1 MNKNLTFSTFRHSLL
16 IAVALLLSACHIASE
31 EPEVK
36 EQDDAYEAYGLLT
49 IPSSGFTKENVR
61 TKVVLVN
68 DKQLDIYMFDV
79 KFATLMPVTIDMVI
93 SGVDYIKTEDEILFS
108 GDGIVP
114 TAGNKPYDKYI
125 VTELAG
131 RISADSL
138 CMTNLYGETPAVY
151 AGARKKGSAD

>member
-1 MNKNLTFSTFRHSLL
+1 MKNYFSILF
-16 IAVALLLSACHIASE
+16 ALAILFSSCHIASD

-36 EQDDAYEAYGLLT
+36 DKERVYEAYGLLT

-61 TKVVLVN
+61 TKVVLVS
-68 DKQLDIYMFDV
+68 DKLLDIYMFDV

-93 SGVDYIKTEDEILFS
+93 SGVEYSKTANEIRFY

-125 VTELAG
+125 VTDLAG
-131 RISADSL
+131 YITADSL
-138 CMTNLYGETPAVY
+138 CISNNYGDTPCIY
-151 AGARKKGSAD
+151 AGALTE